1 MKFIN
6 YGEVEIFL
14 LERLSLMISAIL
26 APFSVEIE
34 VENQLTAFKKCQK
47 LQLLTAVIRIRYLK
61 RFRA

>member
-14 LERLSLMISAIL
+14 LKRLSLMISAIL

-34 VENQLTAFKKCQK
+34 VENKLTAFKKCQK